1 MIVGRGQTP
10 AKSLLSL
17 LVIDAAALER
27 VGFARMFWVRYV
39 LAGLVAEVAIL
50 LTLGVL
56 LFMPFWDRRN
66 QNIWD
71 KLSNTYVLVDLT
83 GAWHTKPDLT
93 R

>member
-1 MIVGRGQTP
+1 
-10 AKSLLSL
+10 
-17 LVIDAAALER
+17 
-27 VGFARMFWVRYV
+27 MFWVRYV

-71 KLSNTYVLVDLT
+71 KLSSTYVLVDLA